1 MEKVNIK
8 VKDFYLIAD
17 LKSREISLEILDK
30 PEKDFPILTNRNNY
44 WKIIKED
51 DFILL
56 KKGDDMY
63 SDYPGR
69 TVTSEMRSKGEK
81 VFKIKTVKLDIMDRN
96 TIRLKDD
103 IYEWAWDFSMFE
115 NIYILFKHKNEFL
128 IFDVEKENLFVELFT
143 DLIEI
148 ENFLYE
154 KTKV

>member
-1 MEKVNIK
+1 
-8 VKDFYLIAD
+8 
-17 LKSREISLEILDK
+17 
-30 PEKDFPILTNRNNY
+30 
-44 WKIIKED
+44 
-51 DFILL
+51 
-56 KKGDDMY
+56 MY

-154 KTKV
+154 KIKV